1 MHMTN
6 LSRVDL
12 NLLVVLDAIVAEG
25 GVSRA
30 AERLNLTQPAVSHA
44 LARLRELF
52 DDPLF
57 VREGRNLAPTALTK
71 GLVEPLRQSLQALGT
86 LIEQGESFDPALSET
101 GFTVSM
107 RDPME
112 VLILP
117 RLIKRL
123 ARAAPRIDLRTV
135 QVRRRSLETGLADGT
150 LDAALDV
157 ALPLSE
163 RIHRQRVSADRFVV
177 AARKAHPRVRPG
189 FTLATYLAEKHVM
202 VTSRRRGPGAEDIEL
217 GQHGQR
223 RHVSL
228 RCRNYLAAF
237 RVVAESDLVLTMPA
251 RYATLLAAGSGVRAL
266 PMPLRMPTLDLFLYW
281 HDRVAR
287 RSGQSL
293 AARRARRGAGQDR
306 PLGQDCA
313 PLRIRPEF
321 FACPSMPGRRSPS
334 PTTIPISGS
343 RTSRANARSPGSRP
357 RTIAR

>member
-71 GLVEPLRQSLQALGT
+71 GLIEPLRQSLLALGT
-86 LIEQGESFDPALSET
+86 LIEKGESFDPALSET

-117 RLIKRL
+117 RLIKRF

-135 QVRRRSLETGLADGT
+135 QFRRRSLESGLADGT

-177 AARKAHPRVRPG
+177 AVRKAHPRVQPG
-189 FTLATYLAEKHVM
+189 FTLATYLAERHVM

-217 GQHGQR
+217 GQHGKR

-237 RVVAESDLVLTMPA
+237 RVVAESDLVLTMTA
-251 RYATLLAAGSGVRAL
+251 RYARLLTTGSGVRVL

-281 HDRVAR
+281 HDRVDGDPANR
-287 RSGQSL
+287 WLRTEL
-293 AARRARRGAGQDR
+293 IEA
-306 PLGQDCA
+306 LGK
-313 PLRIRPEF
+313 
-321 FACPSMPGRRSPS
+321 
-334 PTTIPISGS
+334 
-343 RTSRANARSPGSRP
+343 
-357 RTIAR
+357 IARLGKTARP

>member
-1 MHMTN
+1 
-6 LSRVDL
+6 
-12 NLLVVLDAIVAEG
+12 
-25 GVSRA
+25 
-30 AERLNLTQPAVSHA
+30 
-44 LARLRELF
+44 
-52 DDPLF
+52 
-57 VREGRNLAPTALTK
+57 
-71 GLVEPLRQSLQALGT
+71 
-86 LIEQGESFDPALSET
+86 
-101 GFTVSM
+101 M

-117 RLIKRL
+117 RLMKRF

-163 RIHRQRVSADRFVV
+163 RIHRQRVSSDRFVV

-251 RYATLLAAGSGVRAL
+251 RYAPLLAAGSAAVRAL
-266 PMPLRMPTLDLFLYW
+266 AMPLRMPTLDLFLYW
-281 HDRVAR
+281 HDRVHDDPANRWLRLQLVEALGKTAR
-287 RSGQSL
+287 R
-293 AARRARRGAGQDR
+293 
-306 PLGQDCA
+306 
-313 PLRIRPEF
+313 
-321 FACPSMPGRRSPS
+321 
-334 PTTIPISGS
+334 
-343 RTSRANARSPGSRP
+343 
-357 RTIAR
+357 

>member
-71 GLVEPLRQSLQALGT
+71 GLIEPLRQSLQALGT

-117 RLIKRL
+117 RLIKRF
-123 ARAAPRIDLRTV
+123 ARTAPRIDLRTV

-163 RIHRQRVSADRFVV
+163 RIHRQRVSSDRFVV
-177 AARKAHPRVRPG
+177 AARTASAAMSACAAATTLRLSGWWPRATSCSPCRP
-189 FTLATYLAEKHVM
+189 ATPRCSRQDRRRCGHWSCRFACRRSISSSIG
-202 VTSRRRGPGAEDIEL
+202 TTASTTIRPIAGCAPSSSRRWARPPAWA
-217 GQHGQR
+217 R
-223 RHVSL
+223 L
-228 RCRNYLAAF
+228 R
-237 RVVAESDLVLTMPA
+237 
-251 RYATLLAAGSGVRAL
+251 
-266 PMPLRMPTLDLFLYW
+266 
-281 HDRVAR
+281 
-287 RSGQSL
+287 
-293 AARRARRGAGQDR
+293 
-306 PLGQDCA
+306 A
-313 PLRIRPEF
+313 PENRPEF
-321 FACPSMPGRRSPS
+321 FACPSMPGRLSPS
-334 PTTIPISGS
+334 PTTIP
-343 RTSRANARSPGSRP
+343 
-357 RTIAR
+357 

>member
-1 MHMTN
+1 MIN

-12 NLLVVLDAIVAEG
+12 NLLVVLETIVIEG

-44 LARLRELF
+44 LGRLRELF
-52 DDPLF
+52 GDPLF

-71 GLVEPLRQSLQALGT
+71 RLIEPLRHSLRTLGL
-86 LIEQGESFDPALSET
+86 LIERSEGFDPARAEI
-101 GFTVSM
+101 GFVVAM

-117 RLIKRL
+117 RLMRRL
-123 ARAAPRIDLRTV
+123 AREAPKIDLRTV
-135 QVRRRSLETGLADGT
+135 QARRRGVEAGLADGT
-150 LDAALDV
+150 LDAVLDV

-251 RYATLLAAGSGVRAL
+251 RYAPLLAAGSAAVRAL

-281 HDRVAR
+281 HDRVHDDPANR
-287 RSGQSL
+287 WLRLRLVEALGKTV
-293 AARRARRGAGQDR
+293 R
-306 PLGQDCA
+306 P
-313 PLRIRPEF
+313 
-321 FACPSMPGRRSPS
+321 
-334 PTTIPISGS
+334 
-343 RTSRANARSPGSRP
+343 
-357 RTIAR
+357 

>member
-12 NLLVVLDAIVAEG
+12 NLLVVLDAILTEG

-30 AERLNLTQPAVSHA
+30 ATRLNLTQPAVSHA

-57 VREGRNLAPTALTK
+57 VREGRNLVPTSLTK
-71 GLVEPLRQSLQALGT
+71 RLIEPLRQSLLALGA
-86 LIEQGESFDPALSET
+86 LIEKGESFDPARART
-101 GFTVSM
+101 DFTVSM

-117 RLIKRL
+117 RMMKRL
-123 ARAAPRIDLRTV
+123 AREAPGIDLRMV
-135 QVRRRSLETGLADGT
+135 QVRRRGLETGLADGT
-150 LDAALDV
+150 LDAAFDV

-217 GQHGQR
+217 GQQGKR

-228 RCRNYLAAF
+228 RCRNYLAAL
-237 RVVAESDLVLTMPA
+237 RVVAESDLVLTMTE
-251 RYATLLAAGSGVRAL
+251 RYVPLLAAGSGEVRAL
-266 PMPLRMPTLDLFLYW
+266 AMPLRMPTLDLFLYW
-281 HDRVAR
+281 HDRVDNDPANR
-287 RSGQSL
+287 WLRSQLVEALGK
-293 AARRARRGAGQDR
+293 AARIGKTAR
-306 PLGQDCA
+306 P
-313 PLRIRPEF
+313 
-321 FACPSMPGRRSPS
+321 
-334 PTTIPISGS
+334 
-343 RTSRANARSPGSRP
+343 
-357 RTIAR
+357 

>member
-12 NLLVVLDAIVAEG
+12 NLLVVLDAIVTEG

-30 AERLNLTQPAVSHA
+30 ATRLNLTQPAVSHA

-57 VREGRNLAPTALTK
+57 VREGRNLVPTSLTK
-71 GLVEPLRQSLQALGT
+71 RLIEPLRQSLLALGT
-86 LIEQGESFDPALSET
+86 LIEKGESFDPARTET
-101 GFTVSM
+101 SFTVSM

-117 RLIKRL
+117 QMMKRL
-123 ARAAPRIDLRTV
+123 AREAPGIDLRTV
-135 QVRRRSLETGLADGT
+135 QVRRRGLETGLADGT
-150 LDAALDV
+150 LDAAFDV

-163 RIHRQRVSADRFVV
+163 RIHRQRVAADRFVV

-189 FTLATYLAEKHVM
+189 LTLATYLAEKHVM

-217 GQHGQR
+217 GQHGKR

-228 RCRNYLAAF
+228 RCRNYLAAL

-251 RYATLLAAGSGVRAL
+251 RYAPLLAAGSAAVRAL

-281 HDRVAR
+281 HDRVHDDPANRWLRTELVEALGKTAR
-287 RSGQSL
+287 
-293 AARRARRGAGQDR
+293 
-306 PLGQDCA
+306 LGKTA
-313 PLRIRPEF
+313 HP
-321 FACPSMPGRRSPS
+321 
-334 PTTIPISGS
+334 
-343 RTSRANARSPGSRP
+343 
-357 RTIAR
+357 

>member
-1 MHMTN
+1 MRMTN

-12 NLLVVLDAIVAEG
+12 NLLVVLDAIIAEA

-57 VREGRNLAPTALTK
+57 VRAGRNLAPTALTK
-71 GLVEPLRQSLQALGT
+71 SLVEPLRQSLQALGV
-86 LIEQGESFDPALSET
+86 LIEKGGSFDPARARAV
-101 GFTVSM
+101 FTVSM

-117 RLIKRL
+117 KLMKRL
-123 ARAAPRIDLRTV
+123 AREAPEVDLRTV
-135 QVRRRSLETGLADGT
+135 QARRRSIETGLADGT
-150 LDAALDV
+150 LDAAFDI

-163 RIHRQRVSADRFVV
+163 RIHRQRISADRFVV
-177 AARKAHPRVRPG
+177 AARKGHPRVRPG

-223 RHVSL
+223 RHVRL

-237 RVVAESDLVLTMPA
+237 RAVAESDLVLTMTA
-251 RYATLLAAGSGVRAL
+251 RYASLLGAGSGVRVLA
-266 PMPLRMPTLDLFLYW
+266 MPLKMPTLDLFLYW
-281 HDRVAR
+281 HDRAHDDPANRWLRLQLVEAL
-287 RSGQSL
+287 GKTV
-293 AARRARRGAGQDR
+293 R
-306 PLGQDCA
+306 P
-313 PLRIRPEF
+313 
-321 FACPSMPGRRSPS
+321 
-334 PTTIPISGS
+334 
-343 RTSRANARSPGSRP
+343 
-357 RTIAR
+357 

>member
-71 GLVEPLRQSLQALGT
+71 APGRAAAPVAAGPRYADRAGRELRSGT
-86 LIEQGESFDPALSET
+86 ERD

-117 RLIKRL
+117 RMMKRF

-135 QVRRRSLETGLADGT
+135 QVRRRGIETGLADGT

-237 RVVAESDLVLTMPA
+237 RVVAGSDLVLTMPA
-251 RYATLLAAGSGVRAL
+251 RYAPLLAAGSAAVRAL
-266 PMPLRMPTLDLFLYW
+266 AMPLRMPTLDLFLYW
-281 HDRVAR
+281 HDRRPR

-293 AARRARRGAGQDR
+293 AAHCASSRRWARPPAWE
-306 PLGQDCA
+306 DCA
-313 PLRIRPEF
+313 RNRPEF
-321 FACPSMPGRRSPS
+321 VACPSMPGRRSLS

-343 RTSRANARSPGSRP
+343 RTSRASARLPGSRP